1 MFFNVLLGTEGL
13 SLNGDFSRGVQTSP
27 TNVTVPEEAAK
38 ASDTCTMLRT
48 LPMAVAFPHFVFA
61 PFLNIVDM
69 FCSAN
74 VLPNWRR
81 S

>member
-1 MFFNVLLGTEGL
+1 M
-13 SLNGDFSRGVQTSP
+13 NGDFSRGVQTSP

-38 ASDTCTMLRT
+38 ASDTTMLRT

-61 PFLNIVDM
+61 PLLI
-69 FCSAN
+69 CSAN